1 MGSVRTTAELR
12 RPTTFH
18 GVPVSTAARIV
29 LEAAERAGV
38 AFHLNDGRRTIA
50 IQRQRVRDH
59 GVWSPSNPH
68 GAALPNA
75 GAPHI
80 KHGAA
85 NHAWDVDLFRPRPGG
100 QLRLATFARQH
111 GIPVAFNVSTEAW
124 HADPTSEAAL
134 VAAARRLDDPFAG
147 YPADEARWLR
157 EYDRLGGTKART
169 KAGALAIAGRR
180 AVLRRVM
187 RDRRKSIWRAAQD
200 SGWDKLRRAERY
212 RSLLARTK

>member
-1 MGSVRTTAELR
+1 VTRTTAELR

-18 GVPVSTAARIV
+18 GVPVSTAAWIV
-29 LEAAERAGV
+29 FTAAEQAGV
-38 AFHLNDGRRTIA
+38 DFELNDGRRTIA
-50 IQRQRVRDH
+50 IQAQRVRDH

-75 GAPHI
+75 SAPHI
-80 KHGAA
+80 KHGRA

-124 HADPTSEAAL
+124 HEDPTSEVAL
-134 VAAARRLDDPFAG
+134 VAAARRLDDPFAA

-157 EYDRLGGTKART
+157 EYDSLERDAKRRPGGHASAR
-169 KAGALAIAGRR
+169 RV
-180 AVLRRVM
+180 VLRRVLTE
-187 RDRRKSIWRAAQD
+187 RRKSIWRAAQD
-200 SGWDKLRRAERY
+200 SGWDRLNRRARY
-212 RSLLARTK
+212 ASLLARTK